1 MTPDQTVDYTT
12 LQRFVIRMERTI
24 LGPVESVQPTVVF
37 VTVMILKLDRKH
49 VYSFLCIDNLA
60 LAHREIL

>member
-37 VTVMILKLDRKH
+37 VTVMILKLGREH
-49 VYSFLCIDNLA
+49 VYSFLCIGNLA